1 MFDYSSTACE
11 LKEILF
17 LKKMVRQK
25 DKQDFGPKNAHSLAE
40 DLNINISRLQTFC
53 KQCAVQ
59 LWSATTDCCGE
70 QPLSVTL
77 PSAVICNQEIV
88 CSM

>member
-40 DLNINISRLQTFC
+40 DLNIFRLQTFC

-59 LWSATTDCCGE
+59 LWSATTEVAAENSHYQSLCLL
-70 QPLSVTL
+70 QLF
-77 PSAVICNQEIV
+77 AIRK
-88 CSM
+88 

>member
-40 DLNINISRLQTFC
+40 DLNINISRLQ
-53 KQCAVQ
+53 

-70 QPLSVTL
+70 QPLSVAL